1 MSFRKKILRIVGWI
15 FTILNQAV
23 MGYLTI
29 FLFSVMGSTLL
40 TPDNTSWGGWLINLL
55 LVWLG
60 FGIGVY
66 SVGAL
71 SLNLGWSGSPKKYR
85 ARLIGTAIGG
95 LIPILVLIGIRMV
108 IAPNGTESQFKDV
121 IANQWQ
127 PRLTSSSLVTG
138 LVGFFL
144 PGWMGK
150 KD

>member
-1 MSFRKKILRIVGWI
+1 
-15 FTILNQAV
+15 
-23 MGYLTI
+23 
-29 FLFSVMGSTLL
+29 
-40 TPDNTSWGGWLINLL
+40 
-55 LVWLG
+55 
-60 FGIGVY
+60 
-66 SVGAL
+66 
-71 SLNLGWSGSPKKYR
+71 
-85 ARLIGTAIGG
+85 LIGTAIGG